1 MEKDTGSPLA
11 LVVLIVKKS
20 FEYCVAF
27 IENELGCKL
36 FDWQKIVLRAIY
48 DGKCPIV
55 QGRLSGKF
63 VAYRTAQL
71 LKEQM
76 EKEN

>member
-1 MEKDTGSPLA
+1 M
-11 LVVLIVKKS
+11 KKP
-20 FEYCVAF
+20 FETYLAF

-36 FDWQKIVLRAIY
+36 FDWQKKVLRAIY
-48 DGKCPIV
+48 DEKYPIV